1 MESGRAGN
9 DHCRHRRFSY
19 RRRMIGI
26 EAAARIIGSA
36 APLAAGMLWATSAQ
50 AQPARTAG
58 AACALAKA
66 RVAAYHHRA
75 LSSIPSCETLR
86 AGDSPRGFY
95 VLALRGW
102 CREPICGSTLV
113 GWFAVQKRTGR
124 VFEWDVGEWRLGP
137 LIGRRR

>member
-1 MESGRAGN
+1 MIAG
-9 DHCRHRRFSY
+9 
-19 RRRMIGI
+19 MTEIK
-26 EAAARIIGSA
+26 AAARIIGPA
-36 APLAAGMLWATSAQ
+36 APLAAMMLWAASAQ
-50 AQPARTAG
+50 AAPVWIGG

-66 RVAAYHHRA
+66 RVAAYHHRT

-102 CREPICGSTLV
+102 CREPICGSTLI

-124 VFEWDVGEWRLGP
+124 VFEWDVGEGRLGAP
-137 LIGRRR
+137 IGQRR